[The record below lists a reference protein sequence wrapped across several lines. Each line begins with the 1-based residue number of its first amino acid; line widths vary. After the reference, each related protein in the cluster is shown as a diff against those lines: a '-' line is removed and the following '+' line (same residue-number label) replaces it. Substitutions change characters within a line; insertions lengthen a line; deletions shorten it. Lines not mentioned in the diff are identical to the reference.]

1 MEPHGL
7 AGVRVLVTGATGF
20 IGQRLV
26 ERLVVQERADV
37 RILARTVARA
47 KPLARFPLDVRIGD
61 VTDPAAVE
69 TAVADCAVV
78 VNCAKGAGA
87 DPAARRAV
95 DVDGVRNVLAAAGRT
110 GARRVVHVSTV
121 AVHELPVTGE
131 YDERAP
137 LSVSKE
143 PYVAGK
149 RDGHRLALD
158 TGRTGRLPVSVVQP
172 TVVYGPGASI
182 YGRDII
188 DELRTSR
195 VPLVDGGSGTC
206 NAVFVDDVVSGI
218 MLAATAERAPGEAFI
233 LSGPAPVTWNAFYGA
248 FSAMLGADSTV
259 SVSPEQALQQWKE
272 SARRPWLVPEWL
284 RSVRQDAVLRDRL
297 LSTREGNLVRRAAF
311 RVLPDAYFEPERW
324 QPPAPAD
331 DAEPPLATFRP
342 DVIARLSS
350 RAVASTRKA
359 RELLGYEPLF
369 DLGAGMRVTEAWA
382 RAEGLLPAPDA

>member
-7 AGVRVLVTGATGF
+7 EGVRVLVTGATGF

-61 VTDPAAVE
+61 VTDSAAVE
-69 TAVADCAVV
+69 AAVADCAVA

-95 DVDGVRNVLAAAGRT
+95 DVDGVRNVLAAAART

-137 LSVSKE
+137 LSMSKE
-143 PYVAGK
+143 PYVEGK

-158 TGRTGRLPVSVVQP
+158 AGRSARLPVAVVQP

-188 DELRTSR
+188 DELRTSL

-233 LSGPAPVTWNAFYGA
+233 LSGPEPVTWSAFYGA

-259 SVSPEQALQQWKE
+259 SVSPAQALQQWKE
-272 SARRPWLVPEWL
+272 SARRTRLPSRVESSRSRSTASWRTL
-284 RSVRQDAVLRDRL
+284 RSH
-297 LSTREGNLVRRAAF
+297 SGTSHGRRALSFHCCSACSGETET
-311 RVLPDAYFEPERW
+311 VES
-324 QPPAPAD
+324 APII
-331 DAEPPLATFRP
+331 AEN
-342 DVIARLSS
+342 
-350 RAVASTRKA
+350 
-359 RELLGYEPLF
+359 
-369 DLGAGMRVTEAWA
+369 
-382 RAEGLLPAPDA
+382 AP